1 MAGERVAIIGVP
13 TSAGAHHAGQDRA
26 PAALRAAGFVRRLET
41 AGLDVQDRGDL
52 PATPFGPDEPGSTAR
67 NLAAVVAVARRVADA
82 VAAALADGR
91 LPVLL
96 GGDCT
101 LTLGVVA
108 GVQRRHPDV
117 GLLYVDGD
125 ADLATPEATQSG
137 VLDSMGVA
145 HLLGVTDNALSRVG
159 ERWPLLRPD
168 RLAMLG
174 YDETDA
180 STYRPQVLA
189 AHPGLWHASGPQLR
203 ADPAGTARAG
213 LRALGPGGAEAGSGV
228 IVHFDV
234 DLVDSRDLPLGNFP
248 HYGLGLSLAAATEVL
263 AEAFA
268 APGLRAVALTEV
280 NPSYDPT
287 GDALRRYVDAVA
299 GTFATSR
306 APAPVR

>member
-1 MAGERVAIIGVP
+1 MADERIAIIGVP

-26 PAALRAAGFVRRLET
+26 PAALRAAGFVRRLEA

-52 PATPFGPDEPGSTAR
+52 PATPFGPDGPGSTAR

-82 VAAALADGR
+82 VELALVDGR

-101 LTLGVVA
+101 ITLGIVA
-108 GVQRRHPDV
+108 GVQRRHPGV

-125 ADLATPEATQSG
+125 ADLATPEATESG

-145 HLLGVTDNALSRVG
+145 HLLGATDNALSRVG
-159 ERWPLLRPD
+159 DRWPLLRPD

-180 STYRPQVLA
+180 GTYRPEVLG

-213 LRALGPGGAEAGSGV
+213 LRALSSGGPEV

-248 HYGLGLSLAAATEVL
+248 HYGLGLSLAAATAVL

-280 NPSYDPT
+280 NPSYDPS
-287 GDALRRYVDAVA
+287 GDAVRRYVDAVA
-299 GTFATSR
+299 GTFAASR
-306 APAPVR
+306 VPAPVR